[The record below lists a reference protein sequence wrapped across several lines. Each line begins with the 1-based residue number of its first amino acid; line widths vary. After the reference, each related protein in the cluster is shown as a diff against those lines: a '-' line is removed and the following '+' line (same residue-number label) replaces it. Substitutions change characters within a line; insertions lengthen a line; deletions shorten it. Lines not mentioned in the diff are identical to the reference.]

1 VERIKYYPT
10 NDLMC
15 GNNLSNIENIIKKFE
30 GYKAEKEA
38 LDINDMIELYNV
50 KKYFDNEI
58 YLKDWSNENISYY
71 KNTINKL
78 FRIVARY
85 FKSIAQE
92 DFIVLYKKVKR
103 YYRDDFWELIDKFK
117 VYESIDELNFE
128 EIINLPEVWL
138 YELLKHK
145 KIVEYFGKT
154 IRQHMLNDC
163 SSAELLL
170 DEFEMKHISDKD
182 PLNFPKELN
191 STDKEIIINNY
202 IESENPNL
210 NYLRLIA
217 NMQSNKDKI
226 EISPKTLLKAKKK
239 AENQEGQLFTEDS
252 KMNIKLTVVFSES
265 QDEEVI
271 VKRESQSITAKYNTK
286 WIKNNTDYATL
297 LNNFI
302 YLFEFVDWQMR
313 FTLVNK
319 FNHMSVFERFGFIS
333 SKNAYKTGIEFNNK
347 NILSLLQIKGYY
359 NELFGLGIRLEEVIE
374 WFFIEYLVKEFNAS
388 KFKITMPSSNSTML
402 EKCTIIMPGMESVLK
417 QFSLFVQEGEI
428 DFELLEIR
436 SEPLVY
442 NNIPSLVDKKYVYGI
457 GEEYKT
463 VTFLLFSDQGEL
475 GYNEKNKKTYNNF
488 FELLR
493 NEKLKLK
500 DYPDYCVKKINWL
513 IDHKYLSTNEEGYI
527 IFKDKLL
534 IIILKDLYFN
544 EVINYWRYPDPG
556 RLIMDELEKKNII
569 EFESTLFSRPE
580 QAYINYFLNKSQF
593 NNGLDLRNKYVH
605 TQPSSDDNENVH
617 NNNYMILLRLF
628 ILTVI
633 KINDDFCISD
643 ELKDN

>member
-1 VERIKYYPT
+1 
-10 NDLMC
+10 MC

-78 FRIVARY
+78 FGIVARY
-85 FKSIAQE
+85 FKSIAQY

-117 VYESIDELNFE
+117 VYESIDEINFE

-154 IRQHMLNDC
+154 IRQHMLNDY

-252 KMNIKLTVVFSES
+252 KMNIKITVVFSES

-319 FNHMSVFERFGFIS
+319 FNHMGVFERYGGIS

-457 GEEYKT
+457 GEEYET
-463 VTFLLFSDQGEL
+463 VTFLLFSDQSEL
-475 GYNEKNKKTYNNF
+475 GYNEKK
-488 FELLR
+488 
-493 NEKLKLK
+493 
-500 DYPDYCVKKINWL
+500 
-513 IDHKYLSTNEEGYI
+513 
-527 IFKDKLL
+527 
-534 IIILKDLYFN
+534 
-544 EVINYWRYPDPG
+544 
-556 RLIMDELEKKNII
+556 
-569 EFESTLFSRPE
+569 
-580 QAYINYFLNKSQF
+580 
-593 NNGLDLRNKYVH
+593 
-605 TQPSSDDNENVH
+605 
-617 NNNYMILLRLF
+617 
-628 ILTVI
+628 
-633 KINDDFCISD
+633 
-643 ELKDN
+643 